1 MKFLLVLFLVLTFI
15 GPLIILLTGTI
26 DLRADYRTANR
37 DSSRLA
43 PDPAKTKEA
52 VIQIYAAR
60 TFNWRG
66 LFAVHTWMAVKPKEG
81 EEYTVYQVIGWLFF
95 RNLPPVVSHVDI
107 PDRHWFDQKPMVIAD
122 IRGQTAEE
130 IIPDIAKAVANY
142 PYPNQYSYWPG
153 PNSNTFIA
161 HLGRQLPAL
170 KLALPGNATGK
181 DYLPAFT
188 VFARAPS
195 GTGYQFSIYGLFG
208 ILLAKEEGLE
218 INLLG
223 LVYGVNP
230 FTLTFKLPGLG
241 DIKL

>member
-1 MKFLLVLFLVLTFI
+1 MILFFILFLVLTFA
-15 GPLIILLTGTI
+15 GPLFIALTGTI
-26 DLRADYRTANR
+26 DFRADYRTANR

-43 PDPAKTKEA
+43 PDPDKTKEA
-52 VIQIYAAR
+52 VIQVYAAR

-66 LFAVHTWMAVKPKEG
+66 IFAVHTWIAVKPKDG
-81 EEYTVYQVIGWLFF
+81 KDYTVYQVIGWLFF
-95 RNLPPVVSHVDI
+95 RNLPPVVSHVDV
-107 PDRHWFDQKPMVIAD
+107 PDRNWFDQKPMLILD
-122 IRGQTAEE
+122 LRGEVAEN
-130 IIPDIAKAVANY
+130 IIPDIPKAVASY

-153 PNSNTFIA
+153 PNSNTFMA
-161 HLGRQLPAL
+161 HMARQLPAL

-188 VFARAPS
+188 FFVRAPS

-208 ILLAKEEGLE
+208 ILLAKKEGLE

-230 FTLTFKLPGLG
+230 FTLTLKLPGFG